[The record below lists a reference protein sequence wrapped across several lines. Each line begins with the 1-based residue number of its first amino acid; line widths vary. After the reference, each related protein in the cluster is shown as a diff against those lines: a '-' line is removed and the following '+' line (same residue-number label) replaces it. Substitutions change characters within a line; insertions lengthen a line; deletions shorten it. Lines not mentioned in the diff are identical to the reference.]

1 MLEEEPKS
9 FSLHLMANYKIAT
22 STRNIA
28 YLKFYLLNKSKEWPR
43 QMHAIAIIEVKLVKK
58 KTREICGRHRVPEWC
73 KVFFRAIVFLII

>member
-28 YLKFYLLNKSKEWPR
+28 YLKFHLLNKSKEWPR

-58 KTREICGRHRVPEWC
+58 KLGKYVGGTGSLSGA
-73 KVFFRAIVFLII
+73 KFFLEQLFF

>member
-9 FSLHLMANYKIAT
+9 FSLHLMANYKIAP

-58 KTREICGRHRVPEWC
+58 KLGKYVGGTGSLSGA
-73 KVFFRAIVFLII
+73 KFFLEQLFF